1 MDVPFEVF
9 EFNGDDIVFFF
20 DLFKSAQ
27 KLYKAKKLYD
37 K

>member
-1 MDVPFEVF
+1 MPFEVF